1 MACLYGASIFI
12 NMSEG
17 FHFKRF
23 YVRHERCAMKV
34 GTDGVLLGA
43 LAAGPSSPH
52 PVLDTEPSPHVLD
65 IGTGSALCSLMMAQR
80 FPQSLIIGIDVDN
93 DACRQAEENVSQSP
107 FKDRITIKHTSLQ
120 DFRNESRQFDSI
132 ICNPPFFEESLQCP
146 DIQRNTARHTT
157 SLPYSTLIS
166 RCKELLSPDGTL
178 TIIIPTLAVNR
189 IEEECALYSLFIV
202 RRLHIKTTENKQPK
216 RTLLYIRHHPAPI
229 VTSTHTLTEGGER
242 SEWYAEITKDFYL

>member
-1 MACLYGASIFI
+1 MACLYGASIFV

-52 PVLDTEPSPHVLD
+52 PVLDTEPSPHILD

-132 ICNPPFFEESLQCP
+132 ICNPPFF
-146 DIQRNTARHTT
+146 
-157 SLPYSTLIS
+157 PYSTLIS